1 MAGGAAAAVAASRSD
16 SLGVSG
22 DGDDVVDNAAAVG
35 VPTTAATMD
44 VIMV

>member
-22 DGDDVVDNAAAVG
+22 DVDDVFDSAAAVG